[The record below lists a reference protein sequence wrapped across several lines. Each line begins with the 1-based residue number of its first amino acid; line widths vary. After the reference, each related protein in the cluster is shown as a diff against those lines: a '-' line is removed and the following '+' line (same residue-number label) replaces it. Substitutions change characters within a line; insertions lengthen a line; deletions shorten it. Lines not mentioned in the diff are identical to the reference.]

1 MAMRRK
7 QMPDVEAL
15 IADALR
21 PKEIGVIPTPISRP
35 DPLEDQ
41 INQLAMQLARDHQ
54 HIVGAKALREALAKA
69 IRCTIW
75 LSSARQMD

>member
-1 MAMRRK
+1 
-7 QMPDVEAL
+7 MPDVEAL

-54 HIVGAKALREALAKA
+54 HIVGARHCGKRWLRRYA
-69 IRCTIW
+69 
-75 LSSARQMD
+75 ARYGYRVRGRWIACCGCMS